1 MNMRVFE
8 RTIYMNSKYSNR
20 RPVVDGILLVAFCLV
35 CSACDPADP
44 SSGVLV
50 DAPAIV
56 ARQPGPDNLSI
67 AIRSD
72 DVLTALGQDRILRRS
87 EDFRMTAD
95 QLPLVKFV
103 GPEKRIT
110 RDRLAQMA
118 ALVIGDDV
126 KSAAWKEDPE
136 SFSVKLE
143 NGLAYSEKNTG
154 SAVIHRIYTNKHP
167 TSVEGADDA
176 VNRALEAVVKTNLLT
191 LHPDETLDIISITAT
206 HYALYGDDEAG
217 NPVSVAFQFNNG
229 MKEAVSEFQDEYMVH
244 FGRRFRGVPVIG
256 QTLGVKLDADGNLIS
271 FQKEWR
277 DIASESGK
285 SNLVSLRSASDI
297 VAAAED
303 QLKRAEQEEVES
315 MQCGYVEGDASF
327 AQSEAGIGCQVIVRN
342 FNVTEPMSSRRV
354 VWVNAS
360 AADNALFGKKI
371 VPISVKAVEQPVVDD
386 TAGDVMN

>member
-1 MNMRVFE
+1 
-8 RTIYMNSKYSNR
+8 
-20 RPVVDGILLVAFCLV
+20 
-35 CSACDPADP
+35 
-44 SSGVLV
+44 
-50 DAPAIV
+50 
-56 ARQPGPDNLSI
+56 
-67 AIRSD
+67 
-72 DVLTALGQDRILRRS
+72 
-87 EDFRMTAD
+87 
-95 QLPLVKFV
+95 
-103 GPEKRIT
+103 
-110 RDRLAQMA
+110 
-118 ALVIGDDV
+118 
-126 KSAAWKEDPE
+126 
-136 SFSVKLE
+136 
-143 NGLAYSEKNTG
+143 
-154 SAVIHRIYTNKHP
+154 
-167 TSVEGADDA
+167 
-176 VNRALEAVVKTNLLT
+176 
-191 LHPDETLDIISITAT
+191 
-206 HYALYGDDEAG
+206 
-217 NPVSVAFQFNNG
+217 
-229 MKEAVSEFQDEYMVH
+229 MVH

>member
-20 RPVVDGILLVAFCLV
+20 RPAVDGILLVVFCLV
-35 CSACDPADP
+35 CSACDSVGP
-44 SSGVLV
+44 SSAVLV

-56 ARQPGPDNLSI
+56 AQQPGSDSLSI

-72 DVLTALGQDRILRRS
+72 DVLTAFGQDRILRRS

-110 RDRLAQMA
+110 RDRLVQMA
-118 ALVIGDDV
+118 ALVIGGEV
-126 KSAAWKEDPE
+126 KNALWKEE
-136 SFSVKLE
+136 SDFFSVKLE

-167 TSVEGADDA
+167 TSLEGAEDA
-176 VNRALEAVVKTNLLT
+176 VNRALEEVVENSLLT
-191 LHPDETLDIISITAT
+191 LHPDETLDIVSITST
-206 HYALYGDDEAG
+206 HYAIYGDDAEG
-217 NPVSVAFQFNNG
+217 NPASVRFQFNGEN
-229 MKEAVSEFQDEYMVH
+229 EAVSEFQDEYMVH

-271 FQKEWR
+271 FQKRWR

-285 SNLVSLRSASDI
+285 STVFSLRSANDI
-297 VAAAED
+297 FATAED
-303 QLKRAEQEEVES
+303 QLKKAEQEEVES

-342 FNVTEPMSSRRV
+342 FDVREAMSSNRV

-360 AADNALFGKKI
+360 TADHPLFGKKI
-371 VPISVKAVEQPVVDD
+371 EFVSGNTIERPLVDD
-386 TAGDVMN
+386 GAADVMN

>member
-1 MNMRVFE
+1 
-8 RTIYMNSKYSNR
+8 MNSKYSNR
-20 RPVVDGILLVAFCLV
+20 RPAVDGILLVVFCLV
-35 CSACDPADP
+35 CSACDSVGP
-44 SSGVLV
+44 SSAVLV

-56 ARQPGPDNLSI
+56 AQQPGSDSLSI

-72 DVLTALGQDRILRRS
+72 DVLTAFGQDRILRRS

-110 RDRLAQMA
+110 RDRLVQMA
-118 ALVIGDDV
+118 ALVIGGEV
-126 KSAAWKEDPE
+126 KNALWKEE
-136 SFSVKLE
+136 SDFFSVKLE

-167 TSVEGADDA
+167 TSLEGAEDA
-176 VNRALEAVVKTNLLT
+176 VNRALEEVVENSLLT
-191 LHPDETLDIISITAT
+191 LHPDETLDIVSITST
-206 HYALYGDDEAG
+206 HYAIYGDDAEG
-217 NPVSVAFQFNNG
+217 NPASVRFQFNGEN
-229 MKEAVSEFQDEYMVH
+229 EAVSEFQDEYMVH

-342 FNVTEPMSSRRV
+342 FDVREAMSSNRV

-360 AADNALFGKKI
+360 TADHPLFGKKI
-371 VPISVKAVEQPVVDD
+371 EFVSGNTIERPLVDD
-386 TAGDVMN
+386 GAADVMN